1 MRASSSASILVRL
14 PTPPHH
20 LHDIRLTSESN
31 PDGSPL
37 GAVIPDVFLRKV
49 SPTQAGDSEEKV
61 ITLPVDT
68 YVHEEMNYR
77 RLEPTNQ
84 CVIM

>member
-1 MRASSSASILVRL
+1 
-14 PTPPHH
+14 
-20 LHDIRLTSESN
+20 
-31 PDGSPL
+31 
-37 GAVIPDVFLRKV
+37 VIPDIFLRKL
-49 SPTQAGDSEEKV
+49 SPTGEETDSEEKV

-77 RLEPTNQ
+77 RLNPTNQ